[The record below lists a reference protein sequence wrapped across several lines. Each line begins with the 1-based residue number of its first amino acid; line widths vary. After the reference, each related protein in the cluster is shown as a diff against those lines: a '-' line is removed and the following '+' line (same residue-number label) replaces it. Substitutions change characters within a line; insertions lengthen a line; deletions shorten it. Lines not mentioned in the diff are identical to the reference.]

1 MQEELNA
8 YQQEIE
14 DTREVLKKI
23 RLELKQVQ
31 EILRKKK
38 STLKGLKQEIYQK
51 KLEKENSRLN
61 KETQNN
67 IGEDVVF
74 PKALEEVEIYTNDNQ
89 VIMAKPS
96 KRVFDEGIYLQ
107 YRSVLRENRL
117 LKNHLSKKDFENSL
131 LKIELRDLHK
141 EIKLY
146 QVQNLLKDK

>member
-1 MQEELNA
+1 MQDELNA

-14 DTREVLKKI
+14 DTRGVLKKI

-38 STLKGLKQEIYQK
+38 SALKGLKQEIYQK
-51 KLEKENSRLN
+51 KSEKENSRSN
-61 KETQNN
+61 KEAQN
-67 IGEDVVF
+67 IEEDVVF
-74 PKALEEVEIYTNDNQ
+74 PKALEEVEVYTKDNQ

-96 KRVFDEGIYLQ
+96 KRVFGEGIYLQ

>member
-8 YQQEIE
+8 YQQEIK

-23 RLELKQVQ
+23 RLELKKVQ

-38 STLKGLKQEIYQK
+38 SVLKGLKQEIYQK

-61 KETQNN
+61 KEVQNT
-67 IGEDVVF
+67 EVDVIF
-74 PKALEEVEIYTNDNQ
+74 PKALEEVEVFTSDNQ

>member
-14 DTREVLKKI
+14 DTRGVLKKI

-38 STLKGLKQEIYQK
+38 SVLKGLKQEIYQK
-51 KLEKENSRLN
+51 KLEKENSRSN
-61 KETQNN
+61 KETQNT
-67 IGEDVVF
+67 GEGWIF
-74 PKALEEVEIYTNDNQ
+74 PKALEEVEIFTSDNQ

-96 KRVFDEGIYLQ
+96 KRVFDERVYLQ

-146 QVQNLLKDK
+146 QAQNLLKDK

>member
-8 YQQEIE
+8 YQQEIK

-38 STLKGLKQEIYQK
+38 SALKGLKQEIYQK

-61 KETQNN
+61 KEIQNTQ
-67 IGEDVVF
+67 EDVIF
-74 PKALEEVEIYTNDNQ
+74 PKALEEVEIYTKDNQ
-89 VIMAKPS
+89 VIIAKPS
-96 KRVFDEGIYLQ
+96 KRVFDEGLYLQ

>member
-1 MQEELNA
+1 MQDELNA

-38 STLKGLKQEIYQK
+38 SVLKGLKQEIYQK
-51 KLEKENSRLN
+51 KSEKENSHSN
-61 KETQNN
+61 KKTQNTE
-67 IGEDVVF
+67 EDVIF
-74 PKALEEVEIYTNDNQ
+74 PKSLEEVEVFTSDNQ

>member
-14 DTREVLKKI
+14 DTRGVLKKI

-38 STLKGLKQEIYQK
+38 SALKGLKQEIYQK
-51 KLEKENSRLN
+51 KLEKENSRSN
-61 KETQNN
+61 KETQNT
-67 IGEDVVF
+67 GEEWIF
-74 PKALEEVEIYTNDNQ
+74 PKALEEVEVFTSDNQ

>member
-38 STLKGLKQEIYQK
+38 STLKGLKQEICQK
-51 KLEKENSRLN
+51 KSEKENSRSN
-61 KETQNN
+61 KEAQNTE
-67 IGEDVVF
+67 EDVIF
-74 PKALEEVEIYTNDNQ
+74 PKALEEVEVFTSDNQ

>member
-38 STLKGLKQEIYQK
+38 SALKGLKQEIYQK
-51 KLEKENSRLN
+51 KLEKENSHSN
-61 KETQNN
+61 KETQNTEEEW
-67 IGEDVVF
+67 IF
-74 PKALEEVEIYTNDNQ
+74 PKALEEVEVFTSDNQ

-146 QVQNLLKDK
+146 QAQNLLKDK

>member
-8 YQQEIE
+8 YQQEIK

-31 EILRKKK
+31 EILCKKK
-38 STLKGLKQEIYQK
+38 SALKGLKQEIYQK
-51 KLEKENSRLN
+51 KLEKENSHLN
-61 KETQNN
+61 KETQNTQ
-67 IGEDVVF
+67 EDVIF
-74 PKALEEVEIYTNDNQ
+74 PKALEEVEIYTKDNQ

>member
-8 YQQEIE
+8 YQQEIK

-38 STLKGLKQEIYQK
+38 SALKGLKQEIYQK

-61 KETQNN
+61 KETQ
-67 IGEDVVF
+67 ITQEHVIF
-74 PKALEEVEIYTNDNQ
+74 PKALEEVEIYTDDNQ
-89 VIMAKPS
+89 VMVVKPS
-96 KRVFDEGIYLQ
+96 KRVFDEGLYLQ

>member
-38 STLKGLKQEIYQK
+38 SALKGLKQEIYQK

-61 KETQNN
+61 KEAQNTE
-67 IGEDVVF
+67 EDMIF
-74 PKALEEVEIYTNDNQ
+74 PKALEEVEIYTKDNQ

-146 QVQNLLKDK
+146 QAQNLLKDK

>member
-8 YQQEIE
+8 YQQEIK
-14 DTREVLKKI
+14 DTREALKKI

-61 KETQNN
+61 KETQ
-67 IGEDVVF
+67 ITQEHVIF
-74 PKALEEVEIYTNDNQ
+74 PKALEEVEVYTKDNQ

>member
-14 DTREVLKKI
+14 DTRGVLKKI

-38 STLKGLKQEIYQK
+38 SVLKGLKQEIYQK
-51 KLEKENSRLN
+51 KLEKENSRSN
-61 KETQNN
+61 KETQNTE
-67 IGEDVVF
+67 EDVIF
-74 PKALEEVEIYTNDNQ
+74 PKSLEEVEVFTSDNQ
-89 VIMAKPS
+89 IIMAKPS

>member
-14 DTREVLKKI
+14 DTRGVLKKI

-38 STLKGLKQEIYQK
+38 SALKGLKQEIYQK
-51 KLEKENSRLN
+51 KSEKENSRSN
-61 KETQNN
+61 KEAQNTQ
-67 IGEDVVF
+67 EDVIF
-74 PKALEEVEIYTNDNQ
+74 PKALEEVEVYTKDNQ

-96 KRVFDEGIYLQ
+96 KRVFGEGIYLQ

>member
-8 YQQEIE
+8 YQQEIK

-38 STLKGLKQEIYQK
+38 SALKGLKQEIYQK
-51 KLEKENSRLN
+51 KSEKENSRSN
-61 KETQNN
+61 KKTQNTQ
-67 IGEDVVF
+67 EDVIF
-74 PKALEEVEIYTNDNQ
+74 PKALEEVEIYTNNNQ

>member
-8 YQQEIE
+8 YQQEIK

-38 STLKGLKQEIYQK
+38 SVLKGLKQEIYQK
-51 KLEKENSRLN
+51 KLEKENSRSN
-61 KETQNN
+61 KEAQNTQ
-67 IGEDVVF
+67 EDVIF
-74 PKALEEVEIYTNDNQ
+74 PKALEEVEVFTKDNQ

-96 KRVFDEGIYLQ
+96 KRVFDEGLYLQ
-107 YRSVLRENRL
+107 YRSILRENRL

>member
-51 KLEKENSRLN
+51 KSEKENSHSN
-61 KETQNN
+61 KETQNTE
-67 IGEDVVF
+67 EDVIF
-74 PKALEEVEIYTNDNQ
+74 PKALEEVEVFTSDNQ

-146 QVQNLLKDK
+146 QAQNLLKDK

>member
-8 YQQEIE
+8 YQQEIK

-51 KLEKENSRLN
+51 KSEKENSRSN
-61 KETQNN
+61 KEAQNTE
-67 IGEDVVF
+67 EDVIF
-74 PKALEEVEIYTNDNQ
+74 PKALEEVEVFTSDNQ

>member
-8 YQQEIE
+8 YQQEIK

-38 STLKGLKQEIYQK
+38 SALKGLRQEIYQK
-51 KLEKENSRLN
+51 KLEKENSRSN
-61 KETQNN
+61 KETQNT
-67 IGEDVVF
+67 EVDVIF
-74 PKALEEVEIYTNDNQ
+74 PKALEEVEVFTSDNQ

-96 KRVFDEGIYLQ
+96 KRVFDEGFYLQ

>member
-14 DTREVLKKI
+14 DTRGVLKKI

-38 STLKGLKQEIYQK
+38 SVLKGLKQEIYQK
-51 KLEKENSRLN
+51 KLEKENSRSN
-61 KETQNN
+61 KETRNTEEEW
-67 IGEDVVF
+67 IF
-74 PKALEEVEIYTNDNQ
+74 PKALEEVEVFTSDNQ

-96 KRVFDEGIYLQ
+96 KRVFDEGLYLQ

>member
-38 STLKGLKQEIYQK
+38 SALKGLKQEIYQK
-51 KLEKENSRLN
+51 KSEKENSRSN
-61 KETQNN
+61 KGTQNTE
-67 IGEDVVF
+67 EDVIF
-74 PKALEEVEIYTNDNQ
+74 PKALEEVEVYTKDNQ

>member
-14 DTREVLKKI
+14 DTRGVLKKI

-38 STLKGLKQEIYQK
+38 SVLKGLKQEIYQK
-51 KLEKENSRLN
+51 KSEKENSRLN
-61 KETQNN
+61 KGTQNTEEW
-67 IGEDVVF
+67 IF
-74 PKALEEVEIYTNDNQ
+74 PKALEEVEVFTKDNQ
-89 VIMAKPS
+89 VIMAKPC
-96 KRVFDEGIYLQ
+96 KRLFNEGLYLQ

-146 QVQNLLKDK
+146 QAQNLLKDK

>member
-38 STLKGLKQEIYQK
+38 SALKGLKQEIYQK
-51 KLEKENSRLN
+51 KIEKENSHLN
-61 KETQNN
+61 KKTQNTE
-67 IGEDVVF
+67 EDVIF
-74 PKALEEVEIYTNDNQ
+74 PKALEEVEVYTKDNQ

-146 QVQNLLKDK
+146 QAQNLLKDK

>member
-1 MQEELNA
+1 MQDELNA
-8 YQQEIE
+8 YQREIE
-14 DTREVLKKI
+14 DTRGVLKKI

-38 STLKGLKQEIYQK
+38 SVLKGLKQEIYQK
-51 KLEKENSRLN
+51 KSEKENSRSN
-61 KETQNN
+61 KETQNE
-67 IGEDVVF
+67 EDVIF
-74 PKALEEVEIYTNDNQ
+74 PKALEEVEVYAKDNQ
-89 VIMAKPS
+89 VIMAKPC
-96 KRVFDEGIYLQ
+96 KRLFNEGLYLQ

>member
-8 YQQEIE
+8 YQREIE
-14 DTREVLKKI
+14 DTRGVLKKI

-38 STLKGLKQEIYQK
+38 NALKGLKQEIYQK
-51 KLEKENSRLN
+51 KSEKENSHSN
-61 KETQNN
+61 KETQNTE
-67 IGEDVVF
+67 EDVIF
-74 PKALEEVEIYTNDNQ
+74 PKALEEVEVYTSDNQ

>member
-8 YQQEIE
+8 YRQEIK

-38 STLKGLKQEIYQK
+38 SALKGLKQEIYQK

-61 KETQNN
+61 KEIQN
-67 IGEDVVF
+67 IQEDVVF
-74 PKALEEVEIYTNDNQ
+74 PKALEEVGIYTDDNQ

-96 KRVFDEGIYLQ
+96 KRVFDEGLYLQ

>member
-8 YQQEIE
+8 YQQEIK

-38 STLKGLKQEIYQK
+38 SALKGLKQEIYQK

-61 KETQNN
+61 KEAQNTE
-67 IGEDVVF
+67 EDVIF
-74 PKALEEVEIYTNDNQ
+74 PKALEEVEIYTKDNQ
-89 VIMAKPS
+89 VMVAKPS

>member
-8 YQQEIE
+8 YQQEIK

-38 STLKGLKQEIYQK
+38 SALKGLKQEIYQK

-61 KETQNN
+61 KEIQNTQ
-67 IGEDVVF
+67 EDVIF
-74 PKALEEVEIYTNDNQ
+74 PKTLEEVEIYTKDNQ

-96 KRVFDEGIYLQ
+96 KRVFDEGLYLQ

-146 QVQNLLKDK
+146 QAQNLLKDK

>member
-38 STLKGLKQEIYQK
+38 SALKGLKQEIYQK

-61 KETQNN
+61 KETQN
-67 IGEDVVF
+67 IEVDVIF
-74 PKALEEVEIYTNDNQ
+74 PKALEEVEIYTKDNQ

-146 QVQNLLKDK
+146 QAQNLLKDK

>member
-14 DTREVLKKI
+14 DTRGVLKKI

-38 STLKGLKQEIYQK
+38 SVLKGLKQEIYQK
-51 KLEKENSRLN
+51 KLEKENSRSN
-61 KETQNN
+61 KETQNTEESV
-67 IGEDVVF
+67 IF
-74 PKALEEVEIYTNDNQ
+74 PKALEEVEVFTSDNQ

-146 QVQNLLKDK
+146 QAQNLLKDK

>member
-14 DTREVLKKI
+14 DTRGVLKKI

-38 STLKGLKQEIYQK
+38 SVLKGLKQEIYQK
-51 KLEKENSRLN
+51 KLEKENSRSN
-61 KETQNN
+61 KETQNT
-67 IGEDVVF
+67 GEEWIF
-74 PKALEEVEIYTNDNQ
+74 PKALEEVEIFTSDNQ

-96 KRVFDEGIYLQ
+96 KRVFDERVYLQ

>member
-38 STLKGLKQEIYQK
+38 SVLKGLKQEIYQK
-51 KLEKENSRLN
+51 KSEKENSRLN
-61 KETQNN
+61 KEAQNTE
-67 IGEDVVF
+67 EDVIF
-74 PKALEEVEIYTNDNQ
+74 PKALEEVEIYTKDNQ

-146 QVQNLLKDK
+146 QAQNLLKDK

>member
-14 DTREVLKKI
+14 DTRGVLKKI

-38 STLKGLKQEIYQK
+38 SALKGLKQEIYQK

-61 KETQNN
+61 KGTQNTE
-67 IGEDVVF
+67 EDVIF
-74 PKALEEVEIYTNDNQ
+74 PKALEEVEICTKDNQ

>member
-8 YQQEIE
+8 YQQEIK

-38 STLKGLKQEIYQK
+38 SALKGLKQEICQK
-51 KLEKENSRLN
+51 KLEKENSRSN
-61 KETQNN
+61 KETQNT
-67 IGEDVVF
+67 GEEWIF
-74 PKALEEVEIYTNDNQ
+74 PKALEEVEIYTKDNQ
-89 VIMAKPS
+89 VMVAKPS
-96 KRVFDEGIYLQ
+96 KRVFDEGLYLQ

>member
-38 STLKGLKQEIYQK
+38 GVLKGLKQEICQK
-51 KLEKENSRLN
+51 KSEKENSRLN
-61 KETQNN
+61 KEAQNTE
-67 IGEDVVF
+67 EDVIF
-74 PKALEEVEIYTNDNQ
+74 PKALEEVEVFTSDNQ
-89 VIMAKPS
+89 VMIAKPS

>member
-1 MQEELNA
+1 MQEKLNA

-38 STLKGLKQEIYQK
+38 SALKGLKQEIYQK
-51 KLEKENSRLN
+51 KLEKENSHSN
-61 KETQNN
+61 KETQNTE
-67 IGEDVVF
+67 EDVIF
-74 PKALEEVEIYTNDNQ
+74 PKALEEVEVFTSDNQ

>member
-1 MQEELNA
+1 MQEKLNA

-14 DTREVLKKI
+14 DTRGVLKKI

-38 STLKGLKQEIYQK
+38 SVLKSLKQEICQK
-51 KLEKENSRLN
+51 KSEKENSRSN
-61 KETQNN
+61 KETQNT
-67 IGEDVVF
+67 GEEWIF
-74 PKALEEVEIYTNDNQ
+74 PKALEEVEVFTSDNQ

-107 YRSVLRENRL
+107 YRSVLHENRL

-146 QVQNLLKDK
+146 QAQNLLKDK

>member
-14 DTREVLKKI
+14 DTRGVLKKI

-38 STLKGLKQEIYQK
+38 STLKGLKQEICQK
-51 KLEKENSRLN
+51 KLEKENSRSN
-61 KETQNN
+61 KETQNTEEEW
-67 IGEDVVF
+67 IF
-74 PKALEEVEIYTNDNQ
+74 PKSLEEVEVFTKDNQ

>member
-14 DTREVLKKI
+14 DTRGVLKKI

-38 STLKGLKQEIYQK
+38 SVLKGLKQEICQK
-51 KLEKENSRLN
+51 KLEKENSRSN
-61 KETQNN
+61 KETQNTEEEW
-67 IGEDVVF
+67 IF
-74 PKALEEVEIYTNDNQ
+74 PKALEEVEVFTSDNQ

>member
-8 YQQEIE
+8 YQQEIK

-38 STLKGLKQEIYQK
+38 SALKGLRQEIYQK

-61 KETQNN
+61 KEIQNTQ
-67 IGEDVVF
+67 EDVIF
-74 PKALEEVEIYTNDNQ
+74 PKALEEVGVYTKDNQ

-96 KRVFDEGIYLQ
+96 KRVFDEGLYLQ